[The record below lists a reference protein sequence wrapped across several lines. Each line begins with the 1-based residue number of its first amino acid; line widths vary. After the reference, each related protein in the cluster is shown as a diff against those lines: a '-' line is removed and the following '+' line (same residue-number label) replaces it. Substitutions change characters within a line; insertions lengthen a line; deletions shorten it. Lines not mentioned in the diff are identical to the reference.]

1 MHPAYGIPGRHWKMF
16 WKTLMYMDPASGI
29 LGRRWKMSWKT
40 YTLLEEYL
48 EDVNLLFLIK
58 IK

>member
-1 MHPAYGIPGRHWKMF
+1 MHPAYGIPGRHWKMS

-58 IK
+58 